1 VLAGA
6 SIQSVATD
14 PTGAVLIG
22 LVTSQEQRVTVFRFT
37 AGGAF
42 ASLWSVSGEDVTLDG
57 DQPIVAWSEGGTLR
71 ITRFDAGGAVVWTR
85 AFAGQAQITAMAV
98 DPSHDVL
105 FGGELVTVM
114 DFGGG
119 VLPTE
124 LNPDGGR
131 LNGFVVKLS
140 ATGTHVFSRKT
151 GYREVGGI
159 ASNSARI
166 VVSSMDRPQYYELH
180 LQAFDATGTP
190 IASTGFDTGF
200 GDRGKAHRVPSAR
213 PAGYGGTSRRTG
225 GRRLRRGRISS
236 WCPPSCGHHR
246 T

>member
-1 VLAGA
+1 MNICQFFLA
-6 SIQSVATD
+6 
-14 PTGAVLIG
+14 
-22 LVTSQEQRVTVFRFT
+22 
-37 AGGAF
+37 
-42 ASLWSVSGEDVTLDG
+42 SGEDVTLDG

-200 GDRGKAHRVPSAR
+200 GDRGKAHRVAIGASGRVWWNIEANWWPPAPTWPYLVVVSPVMRSSPDLKGTRSTGITTPGASIERLSGPSAER
-213 PAGYGGTSRRTG
+213 P
-225 GRRLRRGRISS
+225 
-236 WCPPSCGHHR
+236 
-246 T
+246 